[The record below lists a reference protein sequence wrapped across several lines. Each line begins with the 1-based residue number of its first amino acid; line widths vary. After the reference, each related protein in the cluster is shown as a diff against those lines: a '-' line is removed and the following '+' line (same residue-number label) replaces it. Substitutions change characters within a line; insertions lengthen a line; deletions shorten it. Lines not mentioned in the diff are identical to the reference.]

1 VTRCQR
7 FLAAPV
13 GGPADRPEQR
23 RVGRTYLG
31 SSHARSQRAAADKV
45 GSCDV
50 ARVGLWKANR
60 PGCCSRIQRATHRV
74 VVMRPSHLRQQSQA

>member
-50 ARVGLWKANR
+50 ARVGDCGK
-60 PGCCSRIQRATHRV
+60 RIGPVAAHAYSAPRTE
-74 VVMRPSHLRQQSQA
+74 